1 MLSSATGAAGGA
13 AIGSLAGPGGA
24 ALGGATGALGGS
36 IIAESFTQQ
45 EVTPIVT
52 PTGEIIMPQPE
63 TGWGLLGK
71 LIDAFPMLIF
81 WGVLIWLLS
90 LFAPSPLD
98 WLKRRIKL
106 RNSD

>member
-13 AIGSLAGPGGA
+13 ALGSLAGPGGA
-24 ALGGATGALGGS
+24 ALGGAAGSLGGTV
-36 IIAESFTQQ
+36 IAESF
-45 EVTPIVT
+45 EKPAVTPMVL
-52 PTGEIIMPQPE
+52 PSGEIIMPQPE

-71 LIDAFPMLIF
+71 LVDAFPMLIF
-81 WGVLIWLLS
+81 WGVLIWILS

-106 RNSD
+106 RKQS